1 MNWLGRCAILCYIN
15 RLFVMRGS
23 IDFRAI
29 RSQQLLIVASY
40 EYVYH
45 SIIVSVETFNGKSNL
60 DEKGAWT
67 SWILSVLLNWVLK
80 LMHWVVSSWLVIES
94 THPTCLTV
102 FFFVSEL
109 ILVRSTRTL
118 SQSKSQESHKESWC
132 SLIYGLRLI
141 YSSALFVVSKDQSC
155 FFWF

>member
-1 MNWLGRCAILCYIN
+1 MNWLGRCAILCYIS

-60 DEKGAWT
+60 DEKGA
-67 SWILSVLLNWVLK
+67 
-80 LMHWVVSSWLVIES
+80 
-94 THPTCLTV
+94 
-102 FFFVSEL
+102 
-109 ILVRSTRTL
+109 
-118 SQSKSQESHKESWC
+118 
-132 SLIYGLRLI
+132 
-141 YSSALFVVSKDQSC
+141 
-155 FFWF
+155 